1 MAEVKK
7 EFMTDDVC
15 MERIKQCT
23 LKKVV
28 YLLQNHKK
36 KLDQA
41 FKKEGKGI

>member
-28 YLLQNHKK
+28 YLL
-36 KLDQA
+36 
-41 FKKEGKGI
+41 